1 MKKESMI
8 EKNMTST
15 DEFVRTLYTDLHDR
29 IQHYEQEE
37 AGAEKMRKVDCLP
50 EIALIGIISV
60 FLLSVIF

>member
-29 IQHYEQEE
+29 IQHYEKEE
-37 AGAEKMRKVDCLP
+37 AGAEKMKRVDCLLFM
-50 EIALIGIISV
+50 AS
-60 FLLSVIF
+60 